1 METALIS
8 GIFLVV
14 VTLIEVFAAKDRKS
28 AKREREKAQ
37 VRAERRERESM
48 LAMNLQSATCALAL
62 VTAKKLN
69 GHHTNGD
76 VEEAMEKATSAQEDY
91 NDFIQQM
98 AAHEVNKI

>member
-1 METALIS
+1 METAIIS

-28 AKREREKAQ
+28 AQREREKAQ
-37 VRAERRERESM
+37 ARAERREKESM

-62 VTAKKLN
+62 VTAKKMA

-76 VEEAMEKATSAQEDY
+76 VEEAMEKAVLAQEEY
-91 NDFIQQM
+91 HNFLQQL